1 MKKICL
7 VVLLFG
13 VIIIYNSCNK
23 IFGVNGTYTIKGKY
37 FKDCTGEP
45 VVGYNLRLKVQ
56 TGYGKSDNIGF
67 DTTDVEGNYEFKNI
81 SLKYIENVRILHD
94 IDENSSI
101 SLGGEVLLGNIINGD
116 VINWNFYGN
125 RITYT
130 VAKFNINSSHFNTND
145 TLYIGYNVD
154 YKSFYPIPSQTVV
167 TFQSTGGPGRPTN
180 KDFGLIW
187 GKNKKDFDSARNS
200 MGRYHMVY
208 SKSATCVYPDT
219 TYISIP

>member
-1 MKKICL
+1 M
-7 VVLLFG
+7 
-13 VIIIYNSCNK
+13 
-23 IFGVNGTYTIKGKY
+23 
-37 FKDCTGEP
+37 
-45 VVGYNLRLKVQ
+45 
-56 TGYGKSDNIGF
+56 
-67 DTTDVEGNYEFKNI
+67 
-81 SLKYIENVRILHD
+81 
-94 IDENSSI
+94 
-101 SLGGEVLLGNIINGD
+101 GNIINGD